1 MLQNNLSSGVQGH
14 RQQIFHMHFR
24 KCKALEVRG
33 KKKKVSF
40 NQIFPKYFNLVSLLL
55 GLSIKFYS
63 LG

>member
-1 MLQNNLSSGVQGH
+1 MLQNNLSSGVQCH

-24 KCKALEVRG
+24 KCKLLKLGE
-33 KKKKVSF
+33 KKVNF
-40 NQIFPKYFNLVSLLL
+40 NQIFPKYFNSVSLLL

>member
-33 KKKKVSF
+33 KKKKKSQF
-40 NQIFPKYFNLVSLLL
+40 
-55 GLSIKFYS
+55 
-63 LG
+63 